1 MSRIPKKA
9 LKSSYYK
16 AIYEDSLTRLD
27 ENHMKYLSSLYK
39 RCWKLS
45 LQNKHIEA
53 ESLLRE
59 GRQIV
64 RRKESERIEEERE
77 RLEDDLHASEEEERE
92 RLEES
97 RKRAVNERRKVM
109 RRLYLQTNGV
119 APKRTRDNKKYNL
132 RSNRVQ
138 RRAVDYFPDNL
149 NEYILLYIEQIKH
162 KKESLISFLTKMY
175 SAGYIYRERTKK
187 WGKVKMS
194 Q

>member
-45 LQNKHIEA
+45 LQNKPVEA
-53 ESLLRE
+53 EELLRS

-64 RRKESERIEEERE
+64 RRKESERIEEDR
-77 RLEDDLHASEEEERE
+77 RMEEEERE

-119 APKRTRDNKKYNL
+119 APRDNKKYNL
-132 RSNRVQ
+132 RSNHIQ

-194 Q
+194 H

>member
-1 MSRIPKKA
+1 MSRIPTKA

-59 GRQIV
+59 GRRIV

-77 RLEDDLHASEEEERE
+77 RLEEEERKQ
-92 RLEES
+92 LEES

-109 RRLYLQTNGV
+109 RRLYLQTNVV
-119 APKRTRDNKKYNL
+119 APRDNKKYNL
-132 RSNRVQ
+132 RSNHIQ

-187 WGKVKMS
+187 WGKVREN
-194 Q
+194 

>member
-77 RLEDDLHASEEEERE
+77 RLEEEERKQ
-92 RLEES
+92 LES

-138 RRAVDYFPDNL
+138 RRAVGYFPDNL